1 MRHHFLQR
9 IQHRTVLH
17 SMSALS
23 ISGALAFFGS
33 KWLEQM
39 LSINAMLKKYS
50 SGDNVSKFVMLGSM
64 ILLYSVS
71 GRVSYIKLN
80 DLVDIRTQYGRE
92 FVSIVMK
99 LYPNKV
105 NYELIQNE
113 ASDLLRVA
121 QI

>member
-1 MRHHFLQR
+1 
-9 IQHRTVLH
+9 
-17 SMSALS
+17 MSALS

-50 SGDNVSKFVMLGSM
+50 SGDNVSKFVMHGSM